1 MIHTGFHVSRATQG
15 LALHAHRL
23 RIRGF
28 HPLRPDFPVRS
39 AHLVH
44 GFWRPYYPTHALRH
58 AWFGLFPVR
67 SPLLGESFIYFL
79 FLQVLR
85 CFSSLRSPS
94 ALSGMPS
101 LQDGGLSHSE
111 IRASQVICTYTR
123 LFAAYHV
130 LLRLQEP
137 RHPPYALSFCF
148 YVTHTPRYIRTKWHI
163 YFRLYSVPPLKV
175 GTPSLLLSLVQN
187 VIDRLSLYP
196 RTPQTSNGR
205 ERIIVENNGFEP
217 LTLCLQSRCSSQLS

>member
-1 MIHTGFHVSRATQG
+1 MSSGRFRV
-15 LALHAHRL
+15 
-23 RIRGF
+23 RGC
-28 HPLRPDFPVRS
+28 HPLRPRFPARS
-39 AHLVH
+39 AIVLSPYRRRSYNPARCLDTRGLGSCAFARHY
-44 GFWRPYYPTHALRH
+44 WRNHC
-58 AWFGLFPVR
+58 
-67 SPLLGESFIYFL
+67 YFL

-148 YVTHTPRYIRTKWHI
+148 YVTHTPRYICTKWHI

-187 VIDRLSLYP
+187 VIDLLSLYP
-196 RTPQTSNGR
+196 RTSQQATAGKGLLWRITDSNR
-205 ERIIVENNGFEP
+205 
-217 LTLCLQSRCSSQLS
+217 

>member
-67 SPLLGESFIYFL
+67 SPLLGESLL
-79 FLQVLR
+79 F
-85 CFSSLRSPS
+85 SLPAGTKMFQFP
-94 ALSGMPS
+94 ALASI
-101 LQDGGLSHSE
+101 LDGWYSFRIPGCP
-111 IRASQVICTYTR
+111 IRRFTDQG
-123 LFAAYHV
+123 LFAP
-130 LLRLQEP
+130 P
-137 RHPPYALSFCF
+137 RDF
-148 YVTHTPRYIRTKWHI
+148 
-163 YFRLYSVPPLKV
+163 
-175 GTPSLLLSLVQN
+175 
-187 VIDRLSLYP
+187 
-196 RTPQTSNGR
+196 
-205 ERIIVENNGFEP
+205 
-217 LTLCLQSRCSSQLS
+217 SQLITSFIASESQGIRHAPLLTFLITSH